1 MIWQFRLARNYAY
14 ALAPFPRALRRLK
27 RSVSPR
33 APTLD
38 AWTVEQGLRQV
49 SLVRDSGMPL
59 AGRSV
64 AVFGTM
70 SRPALP
76 LLFALAGAR
85 RVTMLD
91 RGEGLGRDALVD
103 AAERL
108 AEHAPR
114 IAPAIGADEAVVRA
128 ALAPP
133 AGESF
138 AGLLERY
145 HLDYRSRVDPAR
157 IDMPRGSVDV
167 IASRAVL
174 EHVAPTVVARIFA
187 ETRRL
192 LAPGGRV
199 CHVIDNSDH
208 WSHGNPDI
216 SAVNFLRYPDWV
228 WPLIVLPPGD
238 YQNRL
243 RHVDYVR
250 MLRHAGF
257 SILLDPSV
265 PDPVAVAAVRAMRV
279 ARRFRKFA
287 PGQLGVI
294 TSFLVAAPRER
305 GSA

>member
-1 MIWQFRLARNYAY
+1 MIWQFRLARNFAY
-14 ALAPFPRALRRLK
+14 ALAPFPQTLRRLK

-33 APTLD
+33 APALD
-38 AWTVEQGLRQV
+38 LWTVTQGLRQV
-49 SLVRDSGMPL
+49 ALVRDSGGEID
-59 AGRSV
+59 GRTV
-64 AVFGTM
+64 LVFGTM
-70 SRPALP
+70 LRPALP

-85 RVTMLD
+85 RVLMLD
-91 RGEGLGRDALVD
+91 RGHALDRDALVD
-103 AAERL
+103 TAERL
-108 AEHAPR
+108 AEHAAQ
-114 IAPAIGADEAVVRA
+114 IAPVVGASPEVVRA

-138 AGLLERY
+138 AGLLERF
-145 HLDYRSRVDPAR
+145 HLDYRPKADPEHL
-157 IDMPRGSVDV
+157 DVPDGSVDV
-167 IASRAVL
+167 IASRAAL
-174 EHVAPTVVARIFA
+174 EHMPPQAVARALA
-187 ETRRL
+187 ESRRV
-192 LAPGGRV
+192 LAPDGRV

-208 WSHGNPDI
+208 WSHGDPDI
-216 SAVNFLRYPDWV
+216 SAVNFLRYPDWA

-257 SILLDPSV
+257 AILLDPSV

-294 TSFLVAAPRER
+294 TSYLVAAPAARER
-305 GSA
+305 T

>member
-14 ALAPFPRALRRLK
+14 ALAPFPRTLRRLK
-27 RSVSPR
+27 HSVSPR
-33 APTLD
+33 APSLD

-49 SLVRDSGMPL
+49 SLVRESGMPI

-64 AVFGTM
+64 LVFGGM

-85 RVTMLD
+85 RVLMLD
-91 RGEGLGRDALVD
+91 RGAALDRDTLVD
-103 AAERL
+103 TAERL

-114 IAPAIGADEAVVRA
+114 IAPVIGASEAVVRA
-128 ALAPP
+128 ALVPP

-145 HLDYRSRVDPAR
+145 HLDYRVDADAAR
-157 IDMPRGSVDV
+157 ITLPAGSVDV
-167 IASRAVL
+167 VASRAVL
-174 EHVAPTVVARIFA
+174 EHMVPTVVARIFA
-187 ETRRL
+187 ESRRV

-294 TSFLVAAPRER
+294 TSFLVAAPRGR
-305 GSA
+305 GDA